1 MSTYTAPK
9 FTFSNSYKMIDIL
22 LFYPCNTFWRRG
34 PTFPSSI
41 WHNQQRGVC
50 NLSFERRH
58 QIGRWHG
65 GSNSTWWQVDD
76 IGGAGVFRTP
86 KKDDVI
92 FAQPL
97 MGILYDFREDVKNIP
112 RGCEKMGGRLHF
124 LKFLGG
130 WRQVTHKYANWRRGR
145 DGWPKNGGGVV

>member
-1 MSTYTAPK
+1 M
-9 FTFSNSYKMIDIL
+9 
-22 LFYPCNTFWRRG
+22 
-34 PTFPSSI
+34 
-41 WHNQQRGVC
+41 
-50 NLSFERRH
+50 
-58 QIGRWHG
+58 
-65 GSNSTWWQVDD
+65 DD

-145 DGWPKNGGGVV
+145 DG